1 MFAIEVNLLT
11 GRYVATSFNSYDE
24 PEWPP
29 HPARLFSAMVA
40 EWATAPAPDA
50 AERAALEWLE
60 GLPAPAVTASNA
72 EPRSVSTH
80 YVPVNDVSVISM
92 SQANRRYDKAAEVR
106 EQLDDLQPVD
116 ATSQKKA
123 ERLLGQ
129 LEKQLDVTR
138 LVASDGKSTATALDS
153 AIDLLPEHAGGTR
166 TKKARHYPSMTPS
179 DSRVTFAWSVDVP
192 AEHEAVLDGLLER
205 VTRLGHSSSLA
216 SCRVRRDAP
225 DPDLVPVAEGEA
237 GRATDEPLRWVRPGQ
252 LTDLE
257 RRYGRHEGVRPR
269 NLPKVT
275 VSYRRTQEPADDAAA
290 LTPTTAGEE
299 MLVFEFDA
307 ATRKRL
313 PATRVVEMCRVLRS
327 ALMSHADDPMPEG
340 LSGHRADGQ
349 PSLLPHVLVAGL
361 PDVGHKHA
369 RQYLLGM
376 AVILPVGLPAD
387 ARRATLRAIGKWE
400 REERARADA
409 DVRRADKPRLPLRT
423 DGGKEYWMRRR
434 TGPISLV
441 GLRQS
446 TWGRSA
452 RRWLSAT
459 PVALPTNPGRL
470 GSGTAHARA
479 RAWARAEAAVVAACA
494 HVGLPEPA
502 SVEIALDPFLHGARR
517 ARDFPT
523 FEQGVNVRRL
533 VHVELIFDQ
542 PVVGP
547 FLLGS
552 GRYLGLGLM
561 RPMPEPDPDE
571 APPEDERAANGRAAD
586 PSAASAS
593 ERSDG

>member
-60 GLPAPAVTASNA
+60 GLPAPAVTASDA

-80 YVPVNDVSVISM
+80 YVPVNDVAIVSLSRVED
-92 SQANRRYDKAAEVR
+92 RYAKAAAVR
-106 EQLDDLQPVD
+106 TELDDLQPVD
-116 ATSQKKA
+116 AASQKKVD
-123 ERLLGQ
+123 RLLGQ
-129 LEKQLDVTR
+129 LEKHLDVKTW
-138 LVASDGKSTATALDS
+138 VASAGKTNPKEATG
-153 AIDLLPEHAGGTR
+153 LLPEHAGGTR

-192 AEHEAVLDGLLER
+192 AEHEAALDGLLER

-216 SCRVRRDAP
+216 SCRVSRE
-225 DPDLVPVAEGEA
+225 VPEPTLIPVSPGET

-252 LTDLE
+252 LADLE

-275 VSYRRTQEPADDAAA
+275 VSYRRTQEPADDAAT

-313 PATRVVEMCRVLRS
+313 PATRVVEMCRALRS
-327 ALMSHADDPMPEG
+327 ALMSHADDPIPEG

-349 PSLLPHVLVAGL
+349 PSLLPHVAVAGL
-361 PDVGHKHA
+361 PDVGHRHA

-376 AVILPVGLPAD
+376 AVILPAGLPDD

-400 REERARADA
+400 REERARPDA

-434 TGPISLV
+434 TGLISLV

-446 TWGRSA
+446 TWSRSA
-452 RRWLSAT
+452 RLWLSAT

-479 RAWARAEAAVVAACA
+479 RAWARAEETVVAACA

-502 SVEIALDPFLHGARR
+502 SVEISLDPFLHGARR

-523 FEQGVNVRRL
+523 FKQGDNVRRL
-533 VHVELIFDQ
+533 VHAELIFDQ

-547 FLLGS
+547 FVLGS

-561 RPMPEPDPDE
+561 RPMPEPSPDE
-571 APPEDERAANGRAAD
+571 TPPEDERAADERAAD
-586 PSAASAS
+586 SSAASAS